1 MLKTRY
7 EDMKNREIVKNDL
20 LQWAFD
26 NFSKTSRCNG
36 LNSESIRYNYSNEDL
51 QELIIEL
58 LKEDKVSLIAAEHD
72 INPSIIRVGFVS
84 KEQQIEYVKKNG
96 IGGDFCIYPSKTHL
110 IQHYVESDLVPRLPF
125 NKMLKLGTPHN
136 EILYFEWGTLFK
148 YYSDPRYDFDF
159 SDYTGHIF
167 SSERLNEERRFA
179 IKTFGVGKNKNGE
192 HVVAVPLSELVNM
205 PSACQIEWYG
215 MLEPEQEKCAVL
227 NNYVD
232 VLNGCWNFKDTIFRS
247 ILKELSNINK
257 LTTTIWE
264 CSFYRKEYIE
274 DKPVGFDL
282 LYLPTKSVFLEF
294 VSLFEKIV
302 VQNINNDFFVSV
314 GVVQENDKEK
324 KDKTLQCLKEWLTI
338 VAPSLLNIIH
348 SAFYDLRKK
357 RQEPA
362 HVISENEYDMNFF
375 VEQNVL
381 LEKIFKALN
390 SLRMLIQSHPDAKS
404 VVIPFINTEKYLII

>member
-1 MLKTRY
+1 MGKTNNTKK
-7 EDMKNREIVKNDL
+7 EL
-20 LQWAFD
+20 LQWIFN
-26 NFSKTSRCNG
+26 NFCKTTKCNG
-36 LNSESIRYNYSNEDL
+36 LNSDSIRYNYSDANL
-51 QELIIEL
+51 QKIILGL
-58 LKEDKVSLIAAEHD
+58 LEENKVSLIATEHD
-72 INPSIIRVGFVS
+72 INPSIIRCGFVP
-84 KEQQIEYVKKNG
+84 KEQQIEYFKKNG
-96 IGGDFCIYPSKTHL
+96 IDGDFYIYPSQTYLMK
-110 IQHYVESDLVPRLPF
+110 HYVELDLVPKYPF

-136 EILYFEWGTLFK
+136 KVFYFEWGVLFK
-148 YYSDPRYDFDF
+148 YYSDPRYVFEF
-159 SDYTGHIF
+159 SDYSGRII
-167 SSERLNEERRFA
+167 SSEKLNEERRFS
-179 IKTFGVGKNKNGE
+179 IKTFGVGKNKNGD
-192 HVVAVPLSELVNM
+192 HVVAVPLSELVIM

-314 GVVQENDKEK
+314 GVAQENDKEK

-338 VAPSLLNIIH
+338 VAPNLLNIIH
-348 SAFYDLRKK
+348 SALYDLRKK

-362 HVISENEYDMNFF
+362 HVISENEYDMYFF

-390 SLRMLIQSHPDAKS
+390 SLRLLIQSHPDAKS